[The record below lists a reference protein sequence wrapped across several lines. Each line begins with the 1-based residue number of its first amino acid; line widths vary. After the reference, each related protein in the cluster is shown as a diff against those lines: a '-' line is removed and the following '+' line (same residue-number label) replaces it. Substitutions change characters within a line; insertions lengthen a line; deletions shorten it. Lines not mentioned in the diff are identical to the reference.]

1 MAYLNFQNCTRAE
14 YEKVLYSQDARN
26 KIRIWF
32 NNVELQNAGL
42 YCERATIKS
51 RIVPNGA
58 KVFSLNNFIS
68 KEIELI
74 LHDVAESTI
83 VDQVRIS
90 IGTLVNDVYEYVP
103 IGIFNIQDS
112 PVNDK
117 GRITIKLR
125 DNSTKFDFNY
135 NAQPL
140 IDAHEVYLKTEDA
153 TYQQGKTYYKYEN
166 GTYTLL
172 VAGTDYQNGDVISGN
187 NIYYK
192 TNAATKLQILQDI
205 CTKAGVTCNINSFIG
220 STDLVG
226 TYDNSITARE
236 YISRLAENA
245 GRIATINR
253 NGELIFINIKNLI
266 TWDIPLEVVEKYEN
280 GTKYKIGKVVYEDG
294 TRRFES
300 GSSDDTLYL
309 DTSNDYINSQSQV
322 DLIKNQVSGFEI
334 DSFKTGR
341 ILGNPAIDSYDIIE
355 VVDNTNSIN
364 KFDFSKWYN
373 NRNGITASNGSIS
386 FNANSLTL
394 TANSSGS
401 SVVGTYHESTSPTNE
416 QIEIVKK
423 YGAIIKRNTTYRFRC
438 NASSFTGIGA
448 NLYWYDENFKFL
460 SKANFFGTSINMPA
474 TSPSNAKYVCMSFYK
489 QDTSANSVT
498 FSNIGLNIDNISSYV
513 EYTGKT
519 YRTLATSE
527 LIFKGNMLTTFDTQ
541 IGEEEKEKNV
551 TLNGE
556 ETFKKWARTSI
567 DNVNGI
573 VSLQA
578 GIVSDLSGEVAQTR
592 LDVSGY
598 GADITVLKNRFD
610 KDGNVSGVKTTENKY
625 TFDDEGLKIKK
636 SDTDYNT
643 LIDNTGTYYKDGDTI
658 ISSTTK
664 DGFLAKDFRL
674 MGQHYYSYN
683 GSNPSNLLSPS
694 NYDFVDERIQLEVDG
709 VTQYAYATF
718 YNGEE

>member
-14 YEKVLYSQDARN
+14 YENVLYSQDARN
-26 KIRIWF
+26 KLKLWF
-32 NNVELQNAGL
+32 NNVELENADL
-42 YCERATIKS
+42 YCEKMIIKS

-68 KEIELI
+68 KEIELT
-74 LHDVAESTI
+74 LHDIEESRI
-83 VDQVRIS
+83 LDQVRIS
-90 IGTLVNDVYEYVP
+90 IGTLVNNVYEYVP

-117 GRITIKLR
+117 GKITIKLR

-192 TNAATKLQILQDI
+192 ANAATKLQILQDI

-220 STDLVG
+220 SSDLVG

-253 NGELIFINIKNLI
+253 NGELIFINITNLT
-266 TWDIPLEVVEKYEN
+266 TWNIPLAIVEKYEV
-280 GTKYKIGKVVYEDG
+280 GTKYRIGTVVYEDG

-300 GSSDDTLYL
+300 GSSNDTLYL

-322 DLIKNQVSGFEI
+322 DLIKNEVNGFEI

-355 VVDNTNSIN
+355 VVDN
-364 KFDFSKWYN
+364 
-373 NRNGITASNGSIS
+373 
-386 FNANSLTL
+386 
-394 TANSSGS
+394 
-401 SVVGTYHESTSPTNE
+401 
-416 QIEIVKK
+416 
-423 YGAIIKRNTTYRFRC
+423 
-438 NASSFTGIGA
+438 
-448 NLYWYDENFKFL
+448 
-460 SKANFFGTSINMPA
+460 
-474 TSPSNAKYVCMSFYK
+474 
-489 QDTSANSVT
+489 
-498 FSNIGLNIDNISSYV
+498 
-513 EYTGKT
+513 GKT

-527 LIFKGNMLTTFDTQ
+527 LIYKGNMLTTFDTQ

-551 TLNGE
+551 SMNGE
-556 ETFKKWARTSI
+556 ETFRKWAKTSI

-598 GADITVLKNRFD
+598 GADITVLKSRFD
-610 KDGNVSGVKTTENKY
+610 EDGNVSGVKTTENKY

>member
-294 TRRFES
+294 TRS
-300 GSSDDTLYL
+300 
-309 DTSNDYINSQSQV
+309 YILAPIGLTNGNKV
-322 DLIKNQVSGFEI
+322 VSGNKVDI
-334 DSFKTGR
+334 KP
-341 ILGNPAIDSYDIIE
+341 GNCMPIEAIP
-355 VVDNTNSIN
+355 
-364 KFDFSKWYN
+364 
-373 NRNGITASNGSIS
+373 
-386 FNANSLTL
+386 
-394 TANSSGS
+394 
-401 SVVGTYHESTSPTNE
+401 VGTLIHNIELNPGQGGKLVRAAGQEAQLMAKEGKYAHVRLPSGEMRLVLSICRATIGTVGNTDHENVELGKAGKTRHLGKRPEVRGSAMNPNDHPHGGGEGKAPVGHAGPMTPWGKPALGYKTRKKNRKSDKM
-416 QIEIVKK
+416 IVKRRK
-423 YGAIIKRNTTYRFRC
+423 
-438 NASSFTGIGA
+438 
-448 NLYWYDENFKFL
+448 
-460 SKANFFGTSINMPA
+460 
-474 TSPSNAKYVCMSFYK
+474 
-489 QDTSANSVT
+489 
-498 FSNIGLNIDNISSYV
+498 
-513 EYTGKT
+513 
-519 YRTLATSE
+519 
-527 LIFKGNMLTTFDTQ
+527 
-541 IGEEEKEKNV
+541 
-551 TLNGE
+551 
-556 ETFKKWARTSI
+556 
-567 DNVNGI
+567 
-573 VSLQA
+573 
-578 GIVSDLSGEVAQTR
+578 
-592 LDVSGY
+592 
-598 GADITVLKNRFD
+598 
-610 KDGNVSGVKTTENKY
+610 
-625 TFDDEGLKIKK
+625 
-636 SDTDYNT
+636 
-643 LIDNTGTYYKDGDTI
+643 
-658 ISSTTK
+658 
-664 DGFLAKDFRL
+664 
-674 MGQHYYSYN
+674 
-683 GSNPSNLLSPS
+683 
-694 NYDFVDERIQLEVDG
+694 
-709 VTQYAYATF
+709 
-718 YNGEE
+718 